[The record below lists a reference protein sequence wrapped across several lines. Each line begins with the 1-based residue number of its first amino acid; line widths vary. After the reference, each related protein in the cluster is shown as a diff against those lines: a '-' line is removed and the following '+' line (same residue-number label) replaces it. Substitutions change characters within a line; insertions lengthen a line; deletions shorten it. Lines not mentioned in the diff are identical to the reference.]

1 MAFFNDKQTT
11 TSKQQTEQEDI
22 IKKQSQ
28 LIENIQSVN
37 DVDLQHNML
46 DKFMPYSHKSLHMV
60 ITIFNIVYSALFILL
75 IYHFFVNLFIYNNW
89 RIVSGDFFMLV
100 VAGIITAIVKTRNLV
115 RQYRMFMFIILLS
128 LVFHIINFVG
138 FQNVLA
144 KKISEADIKA
154 IIQAVRSNG

>member
-1 MAFFNDKQTT
+1 MAFFNDKQKTE
-11 TSKQQTEQEDI
+11 SKQQTEQDNIFE
-22 IKKQSQ
+22 KQSQ

-46 DKFMPYSHKSLHMV
+46 DKFMPYSHKSV
-60 ITIFNIVYSALFILL
+60 KIVTTVFNIVYSALFILL

-100 VAGIITAIVKTRNLV
+100 VAGITTAIVKTRNLV
-115 RQYRMFMFIILLS
+115 RQYRMFMFIILMA

-154 IIQAVRSNG
+154 IIQAVRGN

>member
-11 TSKQQTEQEDI
+11 TSKQQIEQDDI
-22 IKKQSQ
+22 TKKQSQ
-28 LIENIQSVN
+28 LIENIKSVD

-46 DKFMPYSHKSLHMV
+46 DKFMPYTHKSL
-60 ITIFNIVYSALFILL
+60 
-75 IYHFFVNLFIYNNW
+75 
-89 RIVSGDFFMLV
+89 
-100 VAGIITAIVKTRNLV
+100 VAGITTAIVKTRNLV

>member
-11 TSKQQTEQEDI
+11 TSKQQTEQDNIFE
-22 IKKQSQ
+22 KQKQ
-28 LIENIQSVN
+28 LIKNIQSVS
-37 DVDLQHNML
+37 DPDLQHNML
-46 DKFMPYSHKSLHMV
+46 DKFMPYTHKSLKIV
-60 ITIFNIVYSALFILL
+60 TTVFNIVYSALFVLL

-100 VAGIITAIVKTRNLV
+100 VVGITTAIVKTRNLV
-115 RQYRMFMFIILLS
+115 RQYRMFIFIILMA

-154 IIQAVRSNG
+154 IIQAVRGNG

>member
-1 MAFFNDKQTT
+1 
-11 TSKQQTEQEDI
+11 
-22 IKKQSQ
+22 
-28 LIENIQSVN
+28 
-37 DVDLQHNML
+37 ML
-46 DKFMPYSHKSLHMV
+46 DKFMPYSHKSV
-60 ITIFNIVYSALFILL
+60 KIVTIVFNIVYSALFILL

-100 VAGIITAIVKTRNLV
+100 VAGITTAIVKTRNLV
-115 RQYRMFMFIILLS
+115 RQYRMFIFIILMA

-154 IIQAVRSNG
+154 IIQAVRGNG

>member
-11 TSKQQTEQEDI
+11 TSKPQTEQDNIFE
-22 IKKQSQ
+22 KQQQ
-28 LIENIQSVN
+28 LIKNIQTVS
-37 DVDLQHNML
+37 DTDLQHNML
-46 DKFMPYSHKSLHMV
+46 DKFMPYSHKSV
-60 ITIFNIVYSALFILL
+60 KIVATVFNLVYSALFILL

-100 VAGIITAIVKTRNLV
+100 VAGITTAIVKTRNLV

-154 IIQAVRSNG
+154 IIQAVRGNG